1 MEKINILKN
10 KLKNGKCSYSKCQT
24 LVQENIENFR
34 KTKEKEAPNKK
45 RQVRL
50 AEEALENLLTMKEKL
65 KNVKLLGEALIEE
78 IDEQGT
84 GV

>member
-1 MEKINILKN
+1 MRYFNWYLNQLILKMEKINILKN

-50 AEEALENLLTMKEKL
+50 AEEALKNLLTMKEKGQ
-65 KNVKLLGEALIEE
+65 N
-78 IDEQGT
+78 QNPP
-84 GV
+84 